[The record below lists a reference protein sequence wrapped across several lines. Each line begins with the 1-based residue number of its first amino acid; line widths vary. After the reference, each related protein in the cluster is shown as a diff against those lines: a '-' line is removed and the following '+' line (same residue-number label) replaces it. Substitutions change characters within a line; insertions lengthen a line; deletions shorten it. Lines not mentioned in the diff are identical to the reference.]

1 MTRRSKMARLFSVK
15 PAITFRG
22 RKFKGLRGFAGK
34 PLHPPLTDLPVACY
48 IIVGAFDL
56 ISYVAGDDG
65 TIGRDFFV
73 SGTHVIVIGA
83 ITSLG
88 AAVTGFW
95 DWWKGMEREP
105 TGIIGRAK
113 RTQAW
118 RTANTHMTIM
128 LTVTAL
134 VIIDI
139 VVRISQWDDGVASLF
154 VLILSLV
161 IAGVVS
167 LGATYGGSLVYD
179 YEFNVEQTYGAVWEE
194 REDDIY
200 PGQALP

>member
-1 MTRRSKMARLFSVK
+1 MPRYFSVR
-15 PAITFRG
+15 PALTFRG
-22 RKFKGLRGFAGK
+22 RKFKGVRGFAGK
-34 PLHPPLTDLPVACY
+34 PFHPPLTDLPVACY
-48 IIVGAFDL
+48 VIVAAFDL
-56 ISYVAGDDG
+56 ISYFAGDDG
-65 TIGRDFFV
+65 TIGRDFFI
-73 SGTHVIVIGA
+73 SGTHVIVVGA
-83 ITSLG
+83 ITSLA

-105 TGIIGRAK
+105 GGLFGLIGRAK

-139 VVRISQWDDGVASLF
+139 IVRIVQWDDGVASLV

-161 IAGVVS
+161 IGGLVTV
-167 LGATYGGSLVYD
+167 GATYGGSLVYD
-179 YEFNVEQTYGAVWEE
+179 YEFNVEQSYGAVWEE

-200 PGQALP
+200 PGQTLP